1 MLQAHR
7 FGTSRIGTNNF
18 LKIGVAI
25 YLTVTVIAV
34 AWGILYTVD
43 GKNLKAITEERVEQ
57 RETISTLKQ
66 QLSGVEQQLSGVEL
80 EAEFLESRLESLT
93 LLISVLE

>member
-1 MLQAHR
+1 MLRAHR
-7 FGTSRIGTNNF
+7 FGTSRIGTSNF

-43 GKNLKAITEERVEQ
+43 GKNLKAITEDSVEQ

-66 QLSGVEQQLSGVEL
+66 QLSGVEL
-80 EAEFLESRLESLT
+80 EAVSLESRLESLT

>member
-1 MLQAHR
+1 MLRAHR
-7 FGTSRIGTNNF
+7 FGTSNF

-43 GKNLKAITEERVEQ
+43 GKNLKAFSEERVEQ

-66 QLSGVEQQLSGVEL
+66 QLSGVEL
-80 EAEFLESRLESLT
+80 EAVSLEDRLESLT

>member
-1 MLQAHR
+1 MLRAHR
-7 FGTSRIGTNNF
+7 FGTSRIGTSNF

-66 QLSGVEQQLSGVEL
+66 QLSGVEL
-80 EAEFLESRLESLT
+80 EAVSLENRLESLT

>member
-1 MLQAHR
+1 MLRAHR
-7 FGTSRIGTNNF
+7 FGTSRIGTSNF

-25 YLTVTVIAV
+25 YLTVTIIAV

-43 GKNLKAITEERVEQ
+43 GKNLKGFTEERSEQ

-66 QLSGVEQQLSGVEL
+66 QLSGVEL
-80 EAEFLESRLESLT
+80 EAESLESRLESLT

>member
-1 MLQAHR
+1 MLRAHR
-7 FGTSRIGTNNF
+7 FGTSRIGTSNF

-34 AWGILYTVD
+34 AWGILYTLD
-43 GKNLKAITEERVEQ
+43 GKNLKAFTEERVEQ

-66 QLSGVEQQLSGVEL
+66 QLSGVEL
-80 EAEFLESRLESLT
+80 EAVSLEDRLESLT

>member
-1 MLQAHR
+1 MLRAHR
-7 FGTSRIGTNNF
+7 FGTSRIGTSNF

-43 GKNLKAITEERVEQ
+43 GKNLKAFTEERVEQ

-66 QLSGVEQQLSGVEL
+66 QLSGVEL
-80 EAEFLESRLESLT
+80 EAVSLEDRLESLT

>member
-1 MLQAHR
+1 MLRAHR
-7 FGTSRIGTNNF
+7 FGTSRIGTSNF

-66 QLSGVEQQLSGVEL
+66 QLSGVEL
-80 EAEFLESRLESLT
+80 EAVSLESRLESLT

>member
-1 MLQAHR
+1 MLRAHR
-7 FGTSRIGTNNF
+7 FGTSRIGTSNF

-34 AWGILYTVD
+34 AWGILYTLD
-43 GKNLKAITEERVEQ
+43 GKNLKAFTEERVEQ

-66 QLSGVEQQLSGVEL
+66 QLSVVEL
-80 EAEFLESRLESLT
+80 EAVSLEDRLESLT

>member
-1 MLQAHR
+1 MLRAHR
-7 FGTSRIGTNNF
+7 FGTSRIGTSNF
-18 LKIGVAI
+18 LKMGVAI

-43 GKNLKAITEERVEQ
+43 GKNLKAFTEERVEQ

-66 QLSGVEQQLSGVEL
+66 QLSGVEL
-80 EAEFLESRLESLT
+80 EAVSLEDRLESLT

>member
-1 MLQAHR
+1 MLRAHR
-7 FGTSRIGTNNF
+7 FGTSRIGTSNF

-25 YLTVTVIAV
+25 YLTVTIIAV

-43 GKNLKAITEERVEQ
+43 GEKLKASTEKRVEQ

-66 QLSGVEQQLSGVEL
+66 QLSGVEL
-80 EAEFLESRLESLT
+80 EAESLESRLESLT

>member
-1 MLQAHR
+1 M
-7 FGTSRIGTNNF
+7 
-18 LKIGVAI
+18 
-25 YLTVTVIAV
+25 
-34 AWGILYTVD
+34 GILYTVD

-66 QLSGVEQQLSGVEL
+66 QLSGVEL
-80 EAEFLESRLESLT
+80 EAVSLENRLESLT

>member
-1 MLQAHR
+1 MLRAHR
-7 FGTSRIGTNNF
+7 FGTSRIGTSNF

-43 GKNLKAITEERVEQ
+43 GKNLKAFTEEKVEQ

-66 QLSGVEQQLSGVEL
+66 QLSGVEL
-80 EAEFLESRLESLT
+80 EAVSLEDRLESLT